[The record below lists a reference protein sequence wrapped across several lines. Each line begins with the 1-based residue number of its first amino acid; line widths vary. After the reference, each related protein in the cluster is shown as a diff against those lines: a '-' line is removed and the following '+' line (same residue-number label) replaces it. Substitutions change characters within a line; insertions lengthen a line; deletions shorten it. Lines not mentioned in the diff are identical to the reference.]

1 MPSAVFGRS
10 VLIRVGV
17 GSNLTLIDYANTMR
31 VGEFDRVFGRDG
43 MTPGVLVAVINEGR
57 ERC

>member
-10 VLIRVGV
+10 VLIGVGV

-31 VGEFDRVFGRDG
+31 VGEFDRVFGRDDV
-43 MTPGVLVAVINEGR
+43 TLVFLLR
-57 ERC
+57 